1 MPKSLFFFECYWGS
15 FFPPS
20 TECCSFYN
28 SCWDFAFVF
37 TPRVSCALNYW
48 EYERGGR
55 RNELYKLSRALL
67 SSFVVSVSGA
77 NTGFRPPPLF
87 ATCLSVLCQSS
98 VSQWFNCRCPLVRSG
113 VSAQHNSGT
122 AYSVAWGNGTVF
134 ASLFRW
140 CLQSVVLAAST
151 ILVLLVLLLFA
162 CFCSPLP
169 LVFFSSTCSLLF
181 SQTLSSWA
189 CNSQPVE
196 SMLLCCCCFF
206 FLNTFICLCW
216 CCLRTWHKADA
227 TICFCNVIVVCLI
240 VFAVQVLVV
249 VLHIYMYICVCGFT
263 VPSSPFALFF
273 FLIFLVLF
281 IDETCFSFL
290 LFFFWCWFV
299 LFALQGICWFM
310 TV

>member
-206 FLNTFICLCW
+206 SSILLSVFVGVVYVLDTRQMRQYASAMWLLFVWLYLQFRFLLLFYI
-216 CCLRTWHKADA
+216 
-227 TICFCNVIVVCLI
+227 
-240 VFAVQVLVV
+240 
-249 VLHIYMYICVCGFT
+249 YICIYVCVASRFLL
-263 VPSSPFALFF
+263 PLSLFF
-273 FLIFLVLF
+273 FPHL
-281 IDETCFSFL
+281 FSFVHWRDLFL
-290 LFFFWCWFV
+290 LSSVFFFWCWFV